1 MKSPGLLL
9 PMAAMLL
16 LAVSGLNLTASSSN
30 PRGPV
35 DPTRSAEKDRI
46 ALDKLR
52 ADFAT
57 AFNAKD
63 PAGVANLYSADAV
76 LMPSGESAVEGRA
89 AIQQYF
95 KAGFDQFTIKASL
108 ISQEFVFMGADWG
121 YDRGKYVWTVTP
133 KQGGN
138 PTTVEYNYLTLVHRE
153 LDGWKVKRDIYTS
166 SKL

>member
-1 MKSPGLLL
+1 MRLTICCI
-9 PMAAMLL
+9 A
-16 LAVSGLNLTASSSN
+16 LALTACSSGL
-30 PRGPV
+30 PGQV
-35 DPTRSAEKDRI
+35 DPKGGTEKDRV

-52 ADFAT
+52 ADFAV

-108 ISQEFVFMGADWG
+108 TSQEFAFMGADWG
-121 YDRGKYVWTVTP
+121 YDRGKYVWIITP
-133 KQGGN
+133 KAGGS

-153 LDGWKVKRDIYTS
+153 PDGWKVKRDIYTS
-166 SKL
+166 PKP

>member
-1 MKSPGLLL
+1 MKSSRLLL
-9 PMAAMLL
+9 SMVALL
-16 LAVSGLNLTASSSN
+16 LLTVCTLNLPACSSS
-30 PRGPV
+30 PRRLA
-35 DPTRSAEKDRI
+35 DPTGSAEKDRV

-52 ADFAT
+52 SDFAV

-108 ISQEFVFMGADWG
+108 TSQEFAFMGADWG
-121 YDRGKYVWTVTP
+121 YDRGKYVWIVTP
-133 KQGGN
+133 KAGGN

-153 LDGWKVKRDIYTS
+153 PDGWKVKRDIYTS
-166 SKL
+166 TKP